1 METRELREK
10 FLSYFKAQNHRIIS
24 SSPTIPHDDPTILFT
39 NAGMNQFKSVFLGS
53 SKLDCS
59 RATTSQKCVRVGGK
73 HNDLDNVGF
82 TTRHLTFFEM
92 LGNFSFGDYFKEDA
106 IRFAFEASAN
116 IFKIDM
122 NRLWVSVYQD
132 DDEAFEIWRKY
143 LSADKIVRLGAK
155 DNFWSMGDTGPC
167 GPCTELLF
175 DRGEGFS
182 SARSPLEDKDGER
195 FFEFWNLVFMQYNR
209 DTAGNM
215 NPLPKPCVDTGMGLE
230 RIASLLIN
238 SRTVFETDVLRSIIA
253 SVENLSKH
261 KYESDK
267 PSFHVIADH
276 LRMLAFTIADGAV
289 PSNLDRGYVLR
300 KVLRRA
306 VRYGKKLGFET
317 PFLAKLFPT
326 LLDLMGQEYPELKS
340 SSEKIC
346 SLLTNEEEN
355 FFRTLKRGGNIL
367 SNIIEEATHSKQI
380 SGEDAFKLKDTYGF
394 PVEEILLIAKD
405 NGLNVN
411 LDSYMILEEA
421 AKERS
426 RKAQT
431 KHVQVAEESLY
442 TEFLEKNGDT
452 QFAGYETLN
461 TNGTIVG
468 ILVNG
473 EFKDRLESGTEG
485 SLILD
490 ISTFYGESGGQSGDF
505 GTIFHDNATFS
516 VTKATKPYP
525 GIILHNGKLESGTLL
540 LGEPVHASVN
550 EHHRNLVS
558 RNHTATHLLHFA
570 LDKVLGSHIR
580 QAGSLVE
587 EDRLRFDFSHH
598 KSMTPDEIRTVEEL
612 VNEKISSNNFVKAST
627 TSYESIKG
635 HKEIKQFFGDKY
647 GSEVRVVAIG
657 EFSKELCGG
666 THITNTPEIGLFRI
680 TGESSIAAG
689 VRRIEAATGKNAE
702 IYMYSR
708 EDLLN
713 RLCVQLETTPAKAKE
728 TISALLEDQKKA
740 KEELK
745 TMRRLQSNVLEENLF
760 KNREVI
766 NSIPVIISEI
776 SLHKDEFAHLANNL
790 MNRLGSGILLLATK
804 EEERCQLLL
813 RISPDLVA
821 KGLHA
826 NKLLPEIA
834 KPVNGSGGG
843 KPDSAQA
850 GGKNPSGVKTSLDLT
865 RSLLLDWT
873 NKTC

>member
-1 METRELREK
+1 MDTRELRQK
-10 FLSYFKAQNHRIIS
+10 FLDFFKAQNHRIIS
-24 SSPTIPHDDPTILFT
+24 SSPTIPHEDPTILFT
-39 NAGMNQFKSVFLGS
+39 NAGMNQFKSIFLGA
-53 SKLDCS
+53 SKLDCT

-82 TTRHLTFFEM
+82 TTRHLTLFEM

-106 IRFAFEASAN
+106 IKFAFEASAN

-143 LSADKIVRLGAK
+143 LPAERIVRLGAK

-167 GPCTELLF
+167 GPCSELLF
-175 DRGEGFS
+175 DRGDSFGP
-182 SARSPLEDKDGER
+182 AKSPYEDTDGER
-195 FFEFWNLVFMQYNR
+195 FFEFWNLVFMQYNK
-209 DTAGNM
+209 DSEGHM

-230 RIASLLIN
+230 RMASLLIN
-238 SRTVFETDVLRSIIA
+238 STTVFETDVLRSIIA
-253 SVENLSKH
+253 SVENLSKI

-276 LRMLAFTIADGAV
+276 LRMLAFTIADGAT

-317 PFLAKLFPT
+317 PFLSKLFPT
-326 LLDLMGQEYPELKS
+326 LLNLMGEDYPELKS
-340 SSEKIC
+340 SSNKIC
-346 SLLTNEEEN
+346 EVLTNEEES

-380 SGEDAFKLKDTYGF
+380 TGEDAFKLKDTYGF

-421 AKERS
+421 AKDRS
-426 RKAQT
+426 RKAQA
-431 KHVQVAEESLY
+431 KHVQVAEESLF
-442 TEFLEKNGDT
+442 TDFLEKNGDV
-452 QFAGYETLN
+452 QFIGYEDLN
-461 TNGTIVG
+461 TNGTVIG

-473 EFKDRLESGTEG
+473 EFKERLDTGEEG

-490 ISTFYGESGGQSGDF
+490 TTTFYGEGGGQSGDC
-505 GTIFHDNATFS
+505 GNIFHDNAHFT

-525 GIILHNGKLESGTLL
+525 GIILHNGSLQTGTIL
-540 LGEPVHASVN
+540 LGEPLHAAVDK
-550 EHHRNLVS
+550 HHRSLTS
-558 RNHTATHLLHFA
+558 RNHTATHLLHWA

-587 EDRLRFDFSHH
+587 EARLRFDFSHH
-598 KSMTPDEIRTVEEL
+598 KSMTPEEIRTVEEL
-612 VNEKISSNNFVKAST
+612 VNEKICLSNSVKSYS
-627 TSYESIKG
+627 TSYDSIKG

-666 THITNTPEIGLFRI
+666 THIHNIGEIGLFRI

-713 RLCVQLETTPAKAKE
+713 HLCHLLETTPAKAKE
-728 TISALLEDQKKA
+728 SIHSLLEEQKKTKGELKA
-740 KEELK
+740 MRGVHINLLKEEL
-745 TMRRLQSNVLEENLF
+745 LQ
-760 KNREVI
+760 NRELI
-766 NSIPVIISEI
+766 NSIPIIIKEI
-776 SLHKDEFAHLANNL
+776 TIQKEEFTPLANDL
-790 MNRLGSGILLLATK
+790 MNRLGSGILLLAVK
-804 EEERCQLLL
+804 EGDRCQLLL

-850 GGKNPSGVKTSLDLT
+850 GGKDPSGLKTSLDLART
-865 RSLLLDWT
+865 LLTETLA
-873 NKTC
+873 